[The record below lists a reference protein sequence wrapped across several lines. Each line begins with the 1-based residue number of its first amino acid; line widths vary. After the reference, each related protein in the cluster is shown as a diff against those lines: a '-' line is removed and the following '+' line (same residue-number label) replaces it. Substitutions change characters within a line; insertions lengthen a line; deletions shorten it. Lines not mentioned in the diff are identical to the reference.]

1 MDDQEIYTF
10 RNNSIIC
17 SNDQVNKEQPLKNI
31 PEVEEDFKVLIPILI
46 IAFIVIV
53 AIVISIG
60 FK

>member
-31 PEVEEDFKVLIPILI
+31 PEVEDFKVLIPILI
-46 IAFIVIV
+46 IVFIVIV